1 MKKRDRLVSNPGD
14 KATSR
19 KSVDNLLLFPV
30 STEPSELEPPVRI
43 KLTVSGK
50 SAAKKKIEGYLKKY
64 LESLEAV
71 TVTDYEAHYWIGV
84 IGIVDNRVGYNIS
97 YFIAGLYP
105 SLKESLSEG
114 LDESEAEMISDL
126 LDGLCSVFEHQI
138 KMGPP
143 EKLQSC
149 CEEIVKDFDENFV
162 QEFIIV
168 QKTLRNESEL

>member
-1 MKKRDRLVSNPGD
+1 MKKRDRLISNPGD
-14 KATSR
+14 KVISG

-50 SAAKKKIEGYLKKY
+50 SGAKKKIEGYLKKY
-64 LESLEAV
+64 FKSLEAV
-71 TVTDYEAHYWIGV
+71 TITDYEAHYWISV
-84 IGIVDNRVGYNIS
+84 IALVDNRVGYNIS

-105 SLKESLSEG
+105 SLKEQLSEG

-149 CEEIVKDFDENFV
+149 CEEIVKDFDENFA
-162 QEFIIV
+162 QEFIFV